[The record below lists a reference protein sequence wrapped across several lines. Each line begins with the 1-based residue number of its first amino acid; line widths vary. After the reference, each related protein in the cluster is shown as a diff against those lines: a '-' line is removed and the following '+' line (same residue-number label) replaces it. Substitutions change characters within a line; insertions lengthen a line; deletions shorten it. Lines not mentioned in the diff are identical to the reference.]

1 MNRYDKVHEIKAH
14 PEGWAGVG
22 QMSEMLCL
30 KDELL
35 LEEIVRGGRTAME
48 AARVKPPDKDRGIS
62 GMTSAVAFVSAGS
75 KMNELVY
82 LKLWIQRPII

>member
-30 KDELL
+30 KDELP
-35 LEEIVRGGRTAME
+35 LEEIEE
-48 AARVKPPDKDRGIS
+48 AG
-62 GMTSAVAFVSAGS
+62 
-75 KMNELVY
+75 L
-82 LKLWIQRPII
+82 LWRQHV